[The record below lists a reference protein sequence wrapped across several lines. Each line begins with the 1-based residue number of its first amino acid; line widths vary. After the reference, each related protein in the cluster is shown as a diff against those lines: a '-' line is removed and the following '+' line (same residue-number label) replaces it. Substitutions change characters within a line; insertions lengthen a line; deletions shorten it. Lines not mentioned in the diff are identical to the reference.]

1 MAADGD
7 RKPFDTRTC
16 PTSRLSTIDS
26 ITVHTTILF
35 HFEKGFDVAYLI
47 DCLLKKRK
55 ITASNLFRMSIR
67 MSAFGGLYPER
78 GPIITLI

>member
-1 MAADGD
+1 MPTINVMAADGD
-7 RKPFDTRTC
+7 RKPLDTRTY

-35 HFEKGFDVAYLI
+35 HFEKGFDVVYLI

-55 ITASNLFRMSIR
+55 MTVSNPFRMSIR
-67 MSAFGGLYPER
+67 ISTFGGL
-78 GPIITLI
+78 